1 MKVYLREGI
10 KPRDFLNWLLETG
23 VEVDLFQRATSPLED
38 IYVKVV
44 EESRIDQ
51 GKEPK
56 GAE

>member
-1 MKVYLREGI
+1 MHAGDRATFTAGQH
-10 KPRDFLNWLLETG
+10 LLKAG